1 MAISFSFYGLKKLQ
15 FRKFRVAQDQSNP
28 RISKTF
34 SRKRSGMAATV
45 VWLLAALFIFSPSLS
60 QADEMALETL
70 VLKIQDVYEKTDD
83 FKSSFSQETTIKSLN
98 KTERESG
105 VVYFKKPRKMR
116 WVYTKPKSKELV
128 IGPREAWLYVAE
140 DRLAY
145 LQDSESLLRSKVTIK
160 FMSGIGKLA
169 EDFDIR
175 YAEPGK
181 KEGPYRLELQ
191 PKAYVEGI
199 EKLFLTVNRENYQ
212 ITSVLLTDVYGNVTK
227 TTFSNTEFNRNLPD
241 SLFTFKPPAG
251 VDVID
256 LNKKK

>member
-1 MAISFSFYGLKKLQ
+1 MAISLSFYGLKKLR
-15 FRKFRVAQDQSNP
+15 FRKLRAAQDQSYP
-28 RISKTF
+28 RINGTF
-34 SRKRSGMAATV
+34 SHRRFGVAAPA
-45 VWLLAALFIFSPSLS
+45 VWLLAAFFIFAPSQS
-60 QADEMALETL
+60 HADEMTLETL
-70 VLKIQDVYEKTDD
+70 ILKIQDVYEKTDD
-83 FKSSFSQETTIKSLN
+83 FTSSFSQETTIKSLK

-116 WVYTKPKSKELV
+116 WVYSKPKSKELV
-128 IGPREAWLYVAE
+128 IGPRKAWLYIAE

-145 LQDSESLLRSKVTIK
+145 VQDSEGLLRSKVTIK

-181 KEGPYRLELQ
+181 KEGPYRLELK

-199 EKLFLTVNRENYQ
+199 EKLFMTVNRENYQ

-256 LNKKK
+256 LDKKK

>member
-1 MAISFSFYGLKKLQ
+1 MAISLSFCGRKKLR
-15 FRKFRVAQDQSNP
+15 FRKLKAAQDQSHP
-28 RISKTF
+28 RITETF
-34 SRKRSGMAATV
+34 SRGRSRRAASA
-45 VWLLAALFIFSPSLS
+45 VWLLAAFFIFAPSLS
-60 QADEMALETL
+60 QSEEVPLETL

-83 FKSSFSQETTIKSLN
+83 FRSSFSQETTIKSLK

-105 VVYFKKPRKMR
+105 VVYFKKPRMMR
-116 WVYTKPKSKELV
+116 WVYSKPKSKELV
-128 IGPREAWLYVAE
+128 IGPRKSWLYIAE
-140 DRLAY
+140 DRLVY

-175 YAEPGK
+175 FAGPGK
-181 KEGPYRLELQ
+181 KEGPYRLELK

-199 EKLFLTVNRENYQ
+199 EKLFLTVDRENYQ

-251 VDVID
+251 VDIID
-256 LNKKK
+256 LDKKK

>member
-1 MAISFSFYGLKKLQ
+1 MAISLSFCGPEKLR
-15 FRKFRVAQDQSNP
+15 FRKVKTGQDQFIP
-28 RISKTF
+28 QTTEPL
-34 SRKRSGMAATV
+34 SRLCSGMAVFV
-45 VWLLAALFIFSPSLS
+45 VWLLAAFFIFIPALS
-60 QADEMALETL
+60 QANEMTLEML

-83 FKSSFSQETTIKSLN
+83 FKSSFSQETTIKSLK
-98 KTERESG
+98 KTEREVG

-116 WVYTKPKSKELV
+116 WVYSKPKSKELV
-128 IGPREAWLYVAE
+128 IGPQKAWLYVAE

-175 YAEPGK
+175 FAEPGK
-181 KEGPYRLELQ
+181 KEGPYRLELK

-199 EKLFLTVNRENYQ
+199 EKLTLTVNRETYQ
-212 ITSVLLTDVYGNVTK
+212 ITSILLTDVYGNVTR

>member
-1 MAISFSFYGLKKLQ
+1 MAISLSFYGPKKLR
-15 FRKFRVAQDQSNP
+15 FRKVKAAQDQFIP
-28 RISKTF
+28 QTTETL
-34 SRKRSGMAATV
+34 SRLCSGMAVFV
-45 VWLLAALFIFSPSLS
+45 VWLLAAFFIFIPALS
-60 QADEMALETL
+60 QADEMTLEML

-98 KTERESG
+98 KTEREGG

-116 WVYTKPKSKELV
+116 WVYSKPKSKELI
-128 IGPREAWLYVAE
+128 IGPQKAWLYVTE

-169 EDFDIR
+169 EDFDVR
-175 YAEPGK
+175 FAESGK
-181 KEGPYRLELQ
+181 KEGPYRLELR

-199 EKLFLTVNRENYQ
+199 QKLFLTVNRENYQ
-212 ITSVLLTDVYGNVTK
+212 ITSVLLTDVYGNVTR
-227 TTFSNTEFNRNLPD
+227 TTFSNTEFNRDLPD